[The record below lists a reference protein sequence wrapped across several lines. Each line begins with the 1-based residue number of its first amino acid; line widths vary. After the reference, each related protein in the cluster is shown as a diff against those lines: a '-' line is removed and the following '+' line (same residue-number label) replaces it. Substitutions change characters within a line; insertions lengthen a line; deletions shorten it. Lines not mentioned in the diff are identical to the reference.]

1 MILRIDS
8 ALARQ
13 IFYTTTRLGVYK
25 KITEYTKEQ
34 NKLIG
39 RSKNS
44 IIQRI
49 SRFSKKLI
57 AQQLQDL
64 SDQLLVTL
72 LILHLSVCKQMQ
84 GYHLHKE
91 ETIKMLLTLSE
102 ELQNNKG
109 SLPSGEEQL
118 LL

>member
-39 RSKNS
+39 RSKN
-44 IIQRI
+44 
-49 SRFSKKLI
+49 
-57 AQQLQDL
+57 
-64 SDQLLVTL
+64 
-72 LILHLSVCKQMQ
+72 
-84 GYHLHKE
+84 
-91 ETIKMLLTLSE
+91 
-102 ELQNNKG
+102 
-109 SLPSGEEQL
+109 
-118 LL
+118 